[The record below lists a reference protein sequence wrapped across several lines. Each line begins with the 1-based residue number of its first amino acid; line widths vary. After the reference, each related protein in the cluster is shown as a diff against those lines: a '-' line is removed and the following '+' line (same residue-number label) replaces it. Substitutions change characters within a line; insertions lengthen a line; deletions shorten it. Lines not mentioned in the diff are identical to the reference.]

1 MGQTLTCLHYH
12 PVFGTKHGL
21 PQIALDLRER
31 LYEYVGGVIK
41 GE

>member
-12 PVFGTKHGL
+12 LVYSNKHRL
-21 PQIALDLRER
+21 PQIAPDVRER
-31 LYEYVGGVIK
+31 LYDCVGGIIK